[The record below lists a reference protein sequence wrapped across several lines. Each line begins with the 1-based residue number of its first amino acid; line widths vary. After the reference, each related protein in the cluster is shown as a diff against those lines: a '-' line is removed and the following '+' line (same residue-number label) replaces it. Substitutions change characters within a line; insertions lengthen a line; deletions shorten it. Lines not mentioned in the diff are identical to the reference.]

1 MVLIGMSHLLISLIQ
16 SFIIQILGGFS
27 LMDPSP
33 PPRVSSVHHMG
44 TPKVTFHGAQT
55 WRSSLAAFSSA
66 ILLGII
72 LLSLLLVGIYSLKDR
87 GVVEELFDYLDKTV
101 SISKINYN
109 HALGLFRLNSSEMT
123 SLSQHKSYRTLL
135 SCFLFSDLASLVF
148 IVFILLI
155 FFTSDLQSG
164 KLRIVYWVLLLIG
177 SMYFIFST
185 HLLVFLLL
193 PYSSTLSNSSHS
205 LLDRSIPHNPG
216 GLQQME
222 NRFGC
227 TFDLNLYAAFKRR
240 ANPKN
245 TCDDYID
252 DSFLPDVLLFFLL
265 FIRLLPFILFVLL
278 IIKRTPLSE
287 AIAQFMEN
295 RKSTKSQPPKRLY
308 IKKQHYRNNPLDYS
322 KSPGAS
328 VLKDTRPSVAIV
340 PPPVAPS
347 PGIDHSISYNNAAYL
362 ATSGLNTSRSSELS
376 RIEDIHLFKGATHY
390 HSGSIMS
397 DV

>member
-1 MVLIGMSHLLISLIQ
+1 ME
-16 SFIIQILGGFS
+16 
-27 LMDPSP
+27 
-33 PPRVSSVHHMG
+33 
-44 TPKVTFHGAQT
+44 
-55 WRSSLAAFSSA
+55 
-66 ILLGII
+66 
-72 LLSLLLVGIYSLKDR
+72 DR

-101 SISKINYN
+101 AISKINYN
-109 HALGLFRLNSSEMT
+109 HALGLFRLNTTEMT
-123 SLSQHKSYRTLL
+123 ALSQHKSYRTLL
-135 SCFLFSDLASLVF
+135 SCFLFSDLSSLIFV
-148 IVFILLI
+148 VFILLI
-155 FFTSDLQSG
+155 FFTTDLQSG
-164 KLRIVYWVLLLIG
+164 KMRIVYWVLIALG
-177 SMYFIFST
+177 SLYFIIST

-227 TFDLNLYAAFKRR
+227 TFDLNLYAAFQRR

-252 DSFLPDVLLFFLL
+252 DSFVPDVLLFFLL
-265 FIRLLPFILFVLL
+265 FIRLIPFVIFILL

-287 AIAQFMEN
+287 ALAQFMEN
-295 RKSTKSQPPKRLY
+295 RKSTKSLPPKR
-308 IKKQHYRNNPLDYS
+308 NNTLDYT

-328 VLKDTRPSVAIV
+328 VLKDTRSSIAIV
-340 PPPVAPS
+340 PPIAPS

-376 RIEDIHLFKGATHY
+376 RIEDIDLFKGATHY

-397 DV
+397 DEE

>member
-1 MVLIGMSHLLISLIQ
+1 
-16 SFIIQILGGFS
+16 
-27 LMDPSP
+27 MDSSP
-33 PPRVSSVHHMG
+33 PPRVSSVHNIGGH
-44 TPKVTFHGAQT
+44 KVTFHGAQT
-55 WRSSLAAFSSA
+55 WRASVGAFVCA
-66 ILLGII
+66 LLLGSI

-101 SISKINYN
+101 AISKINYN
-109 HALGLFRLNSSEMT
+109 HALGLFRLNASEMT
-123 SLSQHKSYRTLL
+123 ALSQHKSYRTLL
-135 SCFLFSDLASLVF
+135 SCFLFSDLAALVF

-155 FFTSDLQSG
+155 FFTSHLQSG
-164 KLRIVYWVLLLIG
+164 KMKIVYWVLIIIG
-177 SMYFIFST
+177 SVYFIIT
-185 HLLVFLLL
+185 TNLLFFLLL
-193 PYSSTLSNSSHS
+193 PYSSTLSNSSHA

-227 TFDLNLYAAFKRR
+227 TFDLNLYAAFQRR

-252 DSFLPDVLLFFLL
+252 DSFLPNPLLIFLL
-265 FIRLLPFILFVLL
+265 IIRLLPFVLFVLL
-278 IIKRTPLSE
+278 VIKRTPLSE

-295 RKSTKSQPPKRLY
+295 RKSTKTQPPKRANQLE
-308 IKKQHYRNNPLDYS
+308 YS

-328 VLKDTRPSVAIV
+328 VLKDT
-340 PPPVAPS
+340 
-347 PGIDHSISYNNAAYL
+347 YNNAAYL

-376 RIEDIHLFKGATHY
+376 RIEDIDLFKGATHY